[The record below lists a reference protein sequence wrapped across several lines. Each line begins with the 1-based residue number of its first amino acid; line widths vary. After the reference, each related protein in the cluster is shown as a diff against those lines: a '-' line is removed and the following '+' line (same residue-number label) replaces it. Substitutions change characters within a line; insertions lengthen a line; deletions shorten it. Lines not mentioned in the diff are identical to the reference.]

1 MNAVEIGVVADA
13 ERTQSGADLFL
24 IWAGA
29 NIVAT
34 TFAVGASLSGSFDT
48 AEALAII
55 VTGSLAGAAMIAA
68 LAPLGPR
75 LGVPS
80 IIAARAAL
88 GIRGA
93 GLVALFMYVT
103 NFAWIA
109 INNVIAAS
117 ACAAV
122 VGGPASERWWAFGL
136 GLLSTLIVAGGP
148 ALVARTDRVAV
159 PVLFGLSV
167 AMTVACLRL
176 EPPAAAPVRA
186 EPGLG
191 VLRGLDIVFGYQ
203 ASWILMFADYSR
215 YTRSERGSRNAVFLG
230 LGLTSAWLMPLGF
243 LAAQAASSADPA
255 AMVEALGLG
264 VGGGLLL
271 AFGTLT
277 TNFVNIYLS
286 ALAWKS
292 LRPRSSQVSALW
304 ITGLV
309 GAVLSLLSRGWL
321 DRYAD
326 FMLLLGGAFVPV
338 GGALLGRYFLDPRPV
353 DPVALYDERGEHA
366 RNRGFSIPGL
376 TAWTLGALVYYL
388 VGAAGGTAPALV
400 TSSLAYAVVAR
411 LTRAARRNGT

>member
-1 MNAVEIGVVADA
+1 MNAVDVGPIPPA
-13 ERTQSGADLFL
+13 ERNQTPLDLFL

-34 TFAVGASLSGSFDT
+34 TFAVGASLAGSFKT
-48 AEALAII
+48 GVALAII
-55 VTGSLAGAAMIAA
+55 LAGSLAGAALIAA

-117 ACAAV
+117 ACAALA
-122 VGGPASERWWAFGL
+122 GGPASERFWAFGL
-136 GLLSTLIVAGGP
+136 GVLSTAIVAGGP

-159 PVLFGLSV
+159 PVLFGVSV

-176 EPPAAAPVRA
+176 EAPAAAAVPA
-186 EPGLG
+186 APPLG
-191 VLRGLDIVFGYQ
+191 VLRGFDIVFGYQ

-215 YTRSERGSRNAVFLG
+215 YTRGERSSLVAVFLG
-230 LGLTSAWLMPLGF
+230 LGLTSAWLMPLGL
-243 LAAQAASSADPA
+243 LAAEVAGSGDPA
-255 AMVEALGLG
+255 AMIAALGLG
-264 VGGGLLL
+264 AGGALLM

-292 LRPRSSQVSALW
+292 LLPGSSQRTALW
-304 ITGLV
+304 ATGLA
-309 GAVLSLLSRGWL
+309 GAALSLLSRAWL

-338 GGALLGRYFLDPRPV
+338 GGALLARFFLDPRPV
-353 DPVALYDERGEHA
+353 DAAALYDERGVHA
-366 RNRGFSIPGL
+366 RGCGVSIEGAV
-376 TAWTLGALVYYL
+376 AWSAGALVYYL
-388 VGAAGGTAPALV
+388 VGAAGGTLP
-400 TSSLAYAVVAR
+400 SLATALFVYAGTAR
-411 LTRAARRNGT
+411 LTSRAARAGS